1 MNKKSKKRYLL
12 DHLPVKYQTIPCY
25 ISKKSMGNC
34 ENHLN
39 VCPPASINMKSKVTL
54 KYQNYLF
61 PSNNEAGQFMS
72 IACLRGGWEKLLRI
86 KSNSSYDT
94 WHTTSYFLLIKPHG
108 ETRVWLQV
116 LLVRRD
122 QQLLE
127 SQNNWDHSL
136 RA

>member
-1 MNKKSKKRYLL
+1 MDEWEVQKRYLL

-25 ISKKSMGNC
+25 ISKQSMGNC

-39 VCPPASINMKSKVTL
+39 VCPPANINMKSKVTL

-61 PSNNEAGQFMS
+61 PSNHEAGQFMN

-94 WHTTSYFLLIKPHG
+94 WHTTSYFLLIKFSTNVSKH
-108 ETRVWLQV
+108 
-116 LLVRRD
+116 
-122 QQLLE
+122 
-127 SQNNWDHSL
+127 
-136 RA
+136 